1 VIQVTYLLC
10 EIGHNAPKNGKRPSA
25 SGRGERPQP
34 AIMIHVGGAVMIFSG
49 KVLFAASIL
58 VLGVVGGAPA
68 QTGTL
73 PQSEAA
79 RAYYAAAVQGS
90 ADAQANLADIYARGE
105 DVAQSDVAAF
115 QWFMRAAN
123 QGHAKAQ
130 VRLAD
135 IWANGRGVPRHDSF
149 AYKWAYL
156 AKLNATNAETRDA
169 ADRLWRRLAERL
181 SDEEIAEAQQRASEW
196 RRELEISP
204 TAPAETVT
212 TTPPAPK
219 PQIKEKPQYR
229 QKARP
234 TAVAKSAP
242 SRLQGKRMRAAT
254 SGRFEKVGI
263 SPRFLRLARKLG
275 W

>member
-1 VIQVTYLLC
+1 
-10 EIGHNAPKNGKRPSA
+10 
-25 SGRGERPQP
+25 
-34 AIMIHVGGAVMIFSG
+34 MIFSG
-49 KVLFAASIL
+49 KVLFAASVV
-58 VLGVVGGAPA
+58 VLGAVGSALA
-68 QTGTL
+68 QTGGQ

-123 QGHAKAQ
+123 QGHAKSQ

-135 IWANGRGVPRHDSF
+135 IWANGRGVPRHDAF

-156 AKLNATNAETRDA
+156 AKRNATDAETRDA
-169 ADRLWRRLAERL
+169 ADRLWRRVAERL
-181 SDEEIAEAQQRASEW
+181 SEEEIAEAQQRAAEW
-196 RRELEISP
+196 KLELETSATP
-204 TAPAETVT
+204 PAETAA

-219 PQIKEKPQYR
+219 PQSKEKPQYKE
-229 QKARP
+229 KARP
-234 TAVAKSAP
+234 TAVAKSTP
-242 SRLQGKRMRAAT
+242 SRLHGKRMRTAT
-254 SGRFEKVGI
+254 SGRFEKVRI
-263 SPRFLRLARKLG
+263 SPRFLRFARKLG